1 MTERVWHRA
10 SAYPDISA
18 VDIGLIELID
28 RRGEYYDFKLRQPTG
43 RKFAND
49 AGRLQAMQWPFRT
62 LGASQTKALIDMQLT
77 SEDLAM
83 RDGELGKARQWAIR
97 HQLQVG
103 RMFDAKDLVPVSQAH
118 MMADPESLGEAGVT
132 FVEKFADL
140 PQSDR
145 QVAIPMITDPRG
157 VDLTY
162 YDPLG
167 QTEEM
172 ANLERRFIAACRK
185 LGIMMTDTCINYQT
199 IMPPVFGD
207 HVAYGDTGVVIYS
220 NSVCGARSNFEGG
233 PSALAAGL
241 TGRTPRYGLHL
252 DEKRRATRRF
262 IVREQP
268 EELTAWGVLG
278 AVIGRKSG
286 SYWEVPVIEG
296 IEHPPTS
303 DEIKHMGAAMASYG
317 STPLFHIVGITPECP
332 RLGDVDG
339 QNLTAEI
346 VTHDDLVELRQPF
359 GAKGE
364 KVDVVVFAAPQL
376 SLIEMQQV
384 ADLCR
389 GRKISADTSLLVCTS
404 PSVYAD
410 AKRMGINQA
419 IEDFG
424 GKVLQGTCFYQQY
437 AREIGEANGWR
448 RLLSNSVKIVNILGG
463 YGYAPALASME
474 ECVAAAEIGEVI

>member
-1 MTERVWHRA
+1 M
-10 SAYPDISA
+10 
-18 VDIGLIELID
+18 L
-28 RRGEYYDFKLRQPTG
+28 
-43 RKFAND
+43 
-49 AGRLQAMQWPFRT
+49 
-62 LGASQTKALIDMQLT
+62 
-77 SEDLAM
+77 
-83 RDGELGKARQWAIR
+83 DGELGKARQWAIG
-97 HQLQVG
+97 HMIQVG
-103 RMFDAKDLVPVSQAH
+103 RYFDAGDFVEVSQAH
-118 MMADPESLGEAGVT
+118 MMADPESIGEAGVV
-132 FVEKFADL
+132 FFEWLAGL
-140 PQSDR
+140 PEQER
-145 QVAIPMITDPRG
+145 RVAIPMITDPRG

-172 ANLERRFIAACRK
+172 ADLERRFISACEM

-199 IMPPVFGD
+199 IMPPVLGD

-252 DEKRRATRRF
+252 DEHRRATRRYL
-262 IVREQP
+262 VRRQP
-268 EELTAWGVLG
+268 GGLTDWGVLG
-278 AVIGRKSG
+278 AVIGRKAG

-296 IEHPPTS
+296 IERVPTS

-332 RLGDVDG
+332 TLAAVEGEKLAVD
-339 QNLTAEI
+339 E
-346 VTHDDLVELRQPF
+346 VTQEDLDALRAPF

-376 SLIEMQQV
+376 SLVEMREV

-389 GRKISADTSLLVCTS
+389 GRTRHADTALIVCTS
-404 PSVYAD
+404 ASVYAD
-410 AKRMGINQA
+410 ARRMGYNDA
-419 IEDFG
+419 IESFG

-437 AREIGEANGWR
+437 AREIGEANGWK
-448 RLLSNSVKIVNILGG
+448 RLLSNSTKIVNILGG
-463 YGYAPALASME
+463 YGYLPALASME
-474 ECVAAAEIGEVI
+474 DCIASAVAGEIV